1 MARTVKRQP
10 LIQENV
16 PLSPLTSYRIGGPA
30 KYYVRPQRLEELQ
43 EALAWASREKIPFFV
58 LGAGSN
64 VLVADRGFDGLII
77 HLQGFLSNLQEP
89 DHEGIWEIGSGAS
102 LLHWVRRSV
111 ARGYSGAEALI
122 GIPGTIG
129 GALRMNAGAY
139 GVEIGTLLDSAEV
152 IFLGSGSRQEGYKLE
167 RIMPARIGFAYRQ
180 APGLENTAIIRAR
193 FRLNPGDKKKLLKGL
208 REVIA
213 LRRSKQPLEWPS
225 CGSVFK
231 RPAGDFAGRLIE
243 ASGLKGTSCGGA
255 QISLK
260 HANFISNTGN
270 ARAHDVLELIK
281 SVKKRVLA
289 DHGISLQREVILI
302 GFGDQEL
309 EGA

>member
-1 MARTVKRQP
+1 VQRPP

-16 PLSPLTSYRIGGPA
+16 PLQPLTSYRIGGPA
-30 KYYVRPQRLEELQ
+30 KYYFKPPQLEDLQ
-43 EALAWASREKIPFFV
+43 TALAWAGEEEIPFFI

-64 VLVADRGFDGLII
+64 VLVADRGYDGLII
-77 HLQGFLSNLQEP
+77 HLQGFLSGLHEP
-89 DHEGIWEIGSGAS
+89 DREGMWEIGSGAS

-139 GVEIGTLLDSAEV
+139 GVEIGALLDSAEV
-152 IFLGSGSRQEGYKLE
+152 IFLGSGSRQRGYKLE
-167 RIMPARIGFAYRQ
+167 RISPDRIGFAYRQ
-180 APGLENTAIIRAR
+180 APGLENTAIVRAR
-193 FRLNPGDKKKLLKGL
+193 FRLIPGDKKKLLKGL

-213 LRRSKQPLEWPS
+213 LRRSKQPFEWPS

-243 ASGLKGTSCGGA
+243 ASGLKGAICGGA
-255 QISLK
+255 QISPK
-260 HANFISNTGN
+260 HANFISNTGD
-270 ARAHDVLELIK
+270 AKAGDVLDLIK
-281 SVKKRVLA
+281 LVKKRVLE
-289 DHGISLQREVILI
+289 DHGVTLQREVILI
-302 GFGDQEL
+302 GFKEDEL

>member
-1 MARTVKRQP
+1 MLNRP
-10 LIQENV
+10 LEIKDNV
-16 PLSPLTSYRIGGPA
+16 VLAPLTSYRIGGPA
-30 KYYVRPQRLEELQ
+30 KYYVRPRRLEELQ
-43 EALAWASREKIPFFV
+43 AALAWANEEDLLSFI

-64 VLVADRGFDGLII
+64 VLVADRGYNGLII

-89 DHEGIWEIGSGAS
+89 NREGVWEIGSGAS

-111 ARGYSGAEALI
+111 TRGYSGAEALI

-152 IFLGSGSRQEGYKLE
+152 IFLGSGSHKEGYKLE
-167 RIMPARIGFAYRQ
+167 RVMPYRIGFAYRQ
-180 APGLENTAIIRAR
+180 APGLENTAIVSAR
-193 FRLNPGDKKKLLKGL
+193 FRLIPGDKSKLMKGL
-208 REVIA
+208 RDVIA
-213 LRRSKQPLEWPS
+213 LRRSGQPLEWPS

-243 ASGLKGTSCGGA
+243 ASGLKGTVRGDA
-255 QISLK
+255 QISPK
-260 HANFISNTGN
+260 HANFISNKGK
-270 ARAHDVLELIK
+270 AKACDVLDLIK
-281 SVKKRVLA
+281 LVKKRVLE
-289 DHGISLQREVILI
+289 DHGVMLQREVILI
-302 GFGDQEL
+302 GFREDEL

>member
-1 MARTVKRQP
+1 LEDLQAALVWANE
-10 LIQENV
+10 ENL
-16 PLSPLTSYRIGGPA
+16 PSFI
-30 KYYVRPQRLEELQ
+30 
-43 EALAWASREKIPFFV
+43 

-64 VLVADRGFDGLII
+64 VLVADRGYDGMIL
-77 HLQGFLSNLQEP
+77 HLKGFLSEMREP
-89 DHEGIWEIGSGAS
+89 DREGRWEVGSGAS

-139 GVEIGTLLDSAEV
+139 GVEIGALLDSAEV
-152 IFLGSGSRQEGYKLE
+152 IFLGSGSRPTGYKLE
-167 RIMPARIGFAYRQ
+167 RIMPDRIGFAYRQ
-180 APGLENTAIIRAR
+180 APGLENSAIIRAR
-193 FRLNPGDKKKLLKGL
+193 FRLVPGDKKKLLQGL

-213 LRRSKQPLEWPS
+213 MRRSKQPLEWPS

-243 ASGLKGTSCGGA
+243 ASGLKGTVCGGA
-255 QISLK
+255 QISPK

-270 ARAHDVLELIK
+270 ANAGDILDLIK
-281 SVKKRVLA
+281 LVKKRVLE
-289 DHGISLQREVILI
+289 DHGVTLQREVVLI
-302 GFGDQEL
+302 GFRDEEL